1 MKDYSKS
8 VVSVILCLWCVQ
20 AFPQAPVI
28 TVLSSEDHL
37 PVEGAIVILRPLDHS
52 TSKKQEIFFADQNG
66 VVANTSSSRS
76 LLIIHCY
83 GCHELTDTIEA
94 GKSYVFEI
102 DKSVVDLDE
111 VVVSGQ
117 YDINTS
123 DKSVYRVNVISEK
136 TIEQMGAQN
145 LTDVLSQQLDM
156 RVTQDNILGSSVK
169 MNGISGQNIKIL
181 VDGIPVIGR
190 QNGNIDI
197 SQINMNNVERIEI
210 IEGPMSVSYGT
221 DALGGLINIVT
232 KKTVSYP
239 LEGDVNF
246 YYETV
251 GTFNG
256 DAAIYFKQGA
266 HSGMLNG
273 GRYFFDGFSTPDTS
287 RYQQWK
293 PKLQYFATFQYNYSG
308 QFLKAALKSEYY
320 NEEVQNKGVPVLTP
334 YQAYAFDDYYFTR
347 RLNESLFLEKRLKN
361 NATIQLTNGY
371 NNYRQIKNTYRK
383 DLVTLQQEL
392 SSGEGVQDTSLFDQ
406 WTLRGTYS
414 SVLPARKINYQA
426 GYDINLQS
434 GRGGTLSSG
443 VNRIDDYAGF
453 GSFEYEAL
461 KNFFVRPGLRFAYNT
476 RYGAPITPSL
486 NVKYDLRGKYNLRAS
501 YAHGFRAP
509 SLKEL
514 DLSFV
519 DANHNIHGSDSLQAE
534 TSDNFS
540 VSLSSKNEVG
550 SGKLKTELSFF
561 YNDIHNIITLAQLD
575 QAANYYSYINVN
587 RYKTRGMSLTSEFM
601 LKYFSFNAGFS
612 LLGLYNTLSDT
623 LEIEKYSLTP
633 EFQMSI
639 SATWPKPQL
648 EAAVFLKSTGSTPG
662 FNMNAQGEVYQT
674 FLDSYTLMDFTATKY
689 LANWKV
695 ALSAGVKNV
704 FDVTSLTTNAVNGG
718 FHAADATLVP
728 YAMGRFYFASVR
740 CRLVKE

>member
-1 MKDYSKS
+1 MKDYRKS
-8 VVSVILCLWCVQ
+8 VVSVFLCLWCVQ
-20 AFPQAPVI
+20 AAAQLPVI

-37 PVEGAIVILRPLDHS
+37 PVEGAIVIIKYGDV
-52 TSKKQEIFFADQNG
+52 TSKKQEILFTDRNG
-66 VVANTSSSRS
+66 TVPNTGTGTAQ
-76 LLIIHCY
+76 IFIHCY
-83 GCHELTDTIEA
+83 GCHELTSTIET
-94 GKSYVFEI
+94 GKTYVFEI
-102 DKSVVDLDE
+102 EKSAVDLDE

-123 DKSVYRVNVISEK
+123 DKSVYLVNVISEK
-136 TIEQMGAQN
+136 KIEQMGAQN

-156 RVTQDNILGSSVK
+156 RVTQNNILGSSVK

-232 KKTVSYP
+232 KKTSSYP

-256 DAAIYFKQGA
+256 DGAIYFKQGA
-266 HSGMLNG
+266 HSAVLNG
-273 GRYFFDGFSTPDTS
+273 GRYFFDGFSAPDTS

-293 PKLQYFATFQYNYSG
+293 PKLQYFTTFQYNYAD
-308 QFLKAALKSEYY
+308 QFLKASVKSEYY

-347 RLNESLFLEKRLKN
+347 RLNESVFLEKRWRN
-361 NATIQLTNGY
+361 NATLQLTNGY
-371 NNYRQIKNTYRK
+371 SNYRQIKNTYRK
-383 DLVTLQQEL
+383 DLVTLEQNL
-392 SSGEGVQDTSLFDQ
+392 STGEGIQDTSVFDQ
-406 WTLRGTYS
+406 WTVRGTYS
-414 SVLPARKINYQA
+414 SVLPARKLNYQA
-426 GYDINLQS
+426 GYDLNLQS
-434 GRGGTLSSG
+434 GKGGVLTTG
-443 VNRIDDYAGF
+443 TNRIDDYAAF
-453 GSFEYEAL
+453 ASFEYQAL
-461 KNFFVRPGLRFAYNT
+461 KNFYARPGLRFAYNT
-476 RYGAPITPSL
+476 RYGAPLTPSL
-486 NVKYDLRGKYNLRAS
+486 NLKYDLRGKYNLRAS

-519 DANHNIHGSDSLQAE
+519 DANHNIHGNDSLQAE

-550 SGKLKTELSFF
+550 GGKLKTELSLF

-575 QAANYYSYINVN
+575 QSTNYYSYINVN

-623 LEIEKYSLTP
+623 FEVEKFSLTP

-639 SATWPKPQL
+639 SSTWPKPQL

-662 FNMNAQGEVYQT
+662 FNVNAQGEVYQT

-689 LANWKV
+689 FANRRV

-718 FHAADATLVP
+718 FHTADATSVP

-740 CRLVKE
+740 FRLAKE